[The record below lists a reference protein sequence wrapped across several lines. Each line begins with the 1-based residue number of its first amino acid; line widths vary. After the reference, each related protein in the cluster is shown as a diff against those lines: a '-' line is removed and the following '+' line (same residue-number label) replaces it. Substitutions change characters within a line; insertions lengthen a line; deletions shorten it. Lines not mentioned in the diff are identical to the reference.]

1 MTTYRGPASSV
12 TLPDGTVVKPGDEVR
27 LDPATQKALEDA
39 GHSFGDTP
47 TEHAPQQ
54 AGENLAADGTTAE
67 QQAAD
72 AGLSVGTTPE
82 SPPSTPPATPP
93 RAPKT

>member
-12 TLPDGTVVKPGDEVR
+12 TLPDGTVVKPGDEVQ

-54 AGENLAADGTTAE
+54 AGENLAEEGTTAE
-67 QQAAD
+67 RQAAD
-72 AGLSVGTTPE
+72 AGLSVGTTPA
-82 SPPSTPPATPP
+82 PPTTPPPP
-93 RAPKT
+93 APKS